1 MPLMIERS
9 PRIPP
14 FPSRR
19 PAHRERKALSQDAN
33 LRRAQ
38 LPPRLRCGSIHPFS
52 PFTPAPS
59 PSGRAVQSRTTRPE
73 HPTRPSSIERP
84 PGRTHGGT
92 LNLGARDR
100 RPRARPTAVHSAT
113 LSRTTIHTR
122 EKAEGTAHPQGHRPP
137 YGPSLGSFLWAP
149 CPRRRGLRAA
159 LHGDLGHLP
168 KGTAECRMP
177 VATNVL
183 TGERNHRRSKK
194 CPRFARDVRAR
205 DRDPTLEGPLG
216 LGRLTLGTVRVG
228 GSGGNNLPRL
238 DGFGRGLHGCFPGQG
253 HGREE
258 KTRDQGESKKTLHG
272 KPPHTKWKNCL
283 CESTVGLFA
292 LFVKCCQRS

>member
-1 MPLMIERS
+1 MWVDALEPRRRPNFTLLLRESHSSRHGRHRLPFDQADPESLTRSIMPLMIERS

-59 PSGRAVQSRTTRPE
+59 PSGRAVQSRTTRPK
-73 HPTRPSSIERP
+73 HPTRPRSIERP

-92 LNLGARDR
+92 LNLGARNR

-122 EKAEGTAHPQGHRPP
+122 EKAEGTAHPQGTPP
-137 YGPSLGSFLWAP
+137 PLWA
-149 CPRRRGLRAA
+149 LSWF
-159 LHGDLGHLP
+159 
-168 KGTAECRMP
+168 
-177 VATNVL
+177 VL
-183 TGERNHRRSKK
+183 VGSVSAKT
-194 CPRFARDVRAR
+194 
-205 DRDPTLEGPLG
+205 
-216 LGRLTLGTVRVG
+216 RLT
-228 GSGGNNLPRL
+228 
-238 DGFGRGLHGCFPGQG
+238 D
-253 HGREE
+253 
-258 KTRDQGESKKTLHG
+258 TL
-272 KPPHTKWKNCL
+272 
-283 CESTVGLFA
+283 A
-292 LFVKCCQRS
+292 R